1 MADDEREGS
10 IACTRSTRRPGLAR
24 PPVNLTGGLE
34 RECVRRCDVLVTRR
48 GGLCYCPGGDSCV
61 GGLSW
66 MCVRLVAS
74 APVASAVAVA
84 VAVAAAALATI
95 VLAATAALALSPAR
109 TPPPPGPRPRHRTRA
124 PPSQRI

>member
-1 MADDEREGS
+1 MS
-10 IACTRSTRRPGLAR
+10 VC
-24 PPVNLTGGLE
+24 GG
-34 RECVRRCDVLVTRR
+34 VILVTRR

-84 VAVAAAALATI
+84 VAAAAAALAT
-95 VLAATAALALSPAR
+95 VALAATAALALSPAR
-109 TPPPPGPRPRHRTRA
+109 TPPPRARPTPTPPHAGPAQSAYMKHVRVVCVA
-124 PPSQRI
+124 EC

>member
-34 RECVRRCDVLVTRR
+34 RECVRRCDPRDQEGGAVLLPRR
-48 GGLCYCPGGDSCV
+48 HRVS

-84 VAVAAAALATI
+84 VAVAAAALAT
-95 VLAATAALALSPAR
+95 VAPLSATR
-109 TPPPPGPRPRHRTRA
+109 
-124 PPSQRI
+124 PPSP

>member
-48 GGLCYCPGGDSCV
+48 GGLCYCPGGIVCRGASPGCV
-61 GGLSW
+61 
-66 MCVRLVAS
+66 
-74 APVASAVAVA
+74 
-84 VAVAAAALATI
+84 
-95 VLAATAALALSPAR
+95 
-109 TPPPPGPRPRHRTRA
+109 
-124 PPSQRI
+124 